1 MNRPDFE
8 TIVARTRELFND
20 EIDNRGEILAELR
33 DRLDGFLSA
42 RALNKGCIAALNLGM
57 MAMRLDGDP
66 AAALSALRRGLPFAR
81 QLLELHE
88 DGLFGTA
95 WHSHA
100 PLHLCLLCEEF
111 EMADA
116 LASMTLDLPKP
127 KSGQSDDSHEAF
139 GRMLAATVLD
149 DAARLE
155 LWRGQLPKKLL
166 YWWQCQM
173 VYADL
178 YQAIVQREQ
187 ERFDLLMRQR
197 HEAFKSRLT
206 DKKFGDARMEFGGRD
221 ENRFVIDF
229 MGLGAAI
236 MAIKQG
242 MAVVE
247 DTWSVPLALVEPA

>member
-1 MNRPDFE
+1 MRGPDFE
-8 TIVARTRELFND
+8 TIAARKRQRLNGEMDSTSEIVAIL
-20 EIDNRGEILAELR
+20 RGR
-33 DRLDGFLSA
+33 GDGFHAASA
-42 RALNKGCIAALNLGM
+42 LDQACIAALNLGM

-66 AAALSALRRGLPFAR
+66 AAALSAFRRGLPFAR
-81 QLLELHE
+81 QLLVLHAE
-88 DGLFGTA
+88 GLFGTA
-95 WHSHA
+95 FEYHA
-100 PLHLCLLCEEF
+100 AIHLTLLCKEF

-116 LASMTLDLPKP
+116 LASMTLELPKP

-155 LWRGQLPKKLL
+155 MWRGQLPKKLL

-178 YQAIVQREQ
+178 YRAIVERDQ
-187 ERFDLLMRQR
+187 EKFDLLMRQR
-197 HEAFKSRLT
+197 DEAFKSRLT

-236 MAIKQG
+236 MAARRG

-247 DTWSVPLALVEPA
+247 DTWSVPMVLV

>member
-1 MNRPDFE
+1 MSRPDFG
-8 TIVARTRELFND
+8 TIVARTRQLLNGD
-20 EIDNRGEILAELR
+20 IDSRGEILAELR
-33 DRLDGFLSA
+33 DRRDGFLTA
-42 RALNKGCIAALNLGM
+42 RALDKGCIAALNLGM
-57 MAMRLDGDP
+57 MAMRLDNDP
-66 AAALSALRRGLPFAR
+66 TAALVAFRRGLPFAR
-81 QLLELHE
+81 QLLDSHAE
-88 DGLFGTA
+88 GLFGTA

-100 PLHLCLLCEEF
+100 PLHLCMFCKEF
-111 EMADA
+111 DLADA
-116 LASMTLDLPKP
+116 LASMTLDLPRP

-166 YWWQCQM
+166 YWWQCQI

-178 YQAIVQREQ
+178 YQAIVERNKV
-187 ERFDLLMRQR
+187 RFDLLMQQR
-197 HEAFKSRLT
+197 DEAFKLRLT

-236 MAIKQG
+236 MAIRRG

-247 DTWSVPLALVEPA
+247 DTWSVPMVLVE